1 MIVPGISIALM
12 AASRV
17 SCVEKTICMTLRTNG
32 VATPMRLNAV
42 RDHALTQTG
51 AGLNQHNHHQQVHRQ
66 NQLQQIIQ
74 QHQQQQRQR
83 WTAGTLTSAK
93 TISQWATMLTLT
105 TAESGGNVPTM
116 AKENIAYVKMTFCLI

>member
-51 AGLNQHNHHQQVHRQ
+51 AGLNQHNHHQHGHQQ

-74 QHQQQQRQR
+74 QHQQQQQQQQQR
-83 WTAGTLTSAK
+83 TAGTLTSVK
-93 TISQWATMLTLT
+93 TISQWAIMLTHT
-105 TAESGGNVPTM
+105 TTESGGNVPTM
-116 AKENIAYVKMTFCLI
+116 VEEN